1 MLKNNPNTHHSALI
15 RDNLWDAGKQS
26 EIMVF
31 IGNYSISDSIL
42 NDKTA
47 QNGRSVAFLE
57 K

>member
-1 MLKNNPNTHHSALI
+1 MLKNNPNTHHSTLI

-31 IGNYSISDSIL
+31 IGNYSISDLIL